1 MKQKG
6 KISKIPSN
14 EPVKYYVTEEATLR
28 CAFGSE
34 TVKLKTPGR
43 KTARINDKLQ
53 ANIMDFKPMM
63 NIPSF
68 GLCRCRKNPA
78 VAAAT
83 AANHGRLTPVP
94 CVPNTTIPW
103 INGKDDVIMDRA
115 PALLNTSTNMCL
127 WGGKLGF
134 VQFEHDNSGQRI
146 EQGITSML
154 NGAMMIFIGMAS
166 IEASLAA
173 MLICP
178 LPSVVLGASG
188 IIGAGAT
195 TTAMGMSDVAE
206 GEQEVWYGATGSTR
220 ESVNPVLKH
229 AFKGNRGAYN
239 SAEIIATLVA
249 SCGLIAIQPYAKSL
263 GMKKAAQGAT
273 SPKPKPVNTS
283 ALRLQGEK
291 VNAVEE
297 TKLAG
302 NAKSKVNPKIRL
314 PRTQGRWEGKP
325 GNGKWYS
332 TKSKVL
338 KVTKGEPIEFQDNR
352 PNFKPWSEGSLKF
365 KKGELD
371 GTKSDYNK
379 VYKYMKDNYGFK
391 SNNEAKNWLRENGL
405 TPHHLSDT
413 EIQLVPTD
421 LNNGIPHIGSASD
434 MRGGFR

>member
-1 MKQKG
+1 MITLFLKKGGNMKRKG

-229 AFKGNRGAYN
+229 VFKGNRGAYN

-273 SPKPKPVNTS
+273 SAKPKPVNTS

-302 NAKSKVNPKIRL
+302 NAATA
-314 PRTQGRWEGKP
+314 PRKLTAAEK
-325 GNGKWYS
+325 
-332 TKSKVL
+332 
-338 KVTKGEPIEFQDNR
+338 
-352 PNFKPWSEGSLKF
+352 
-365 KKGELD
+365 
-371 GTKSDYNK
+371 
-379 VYKYMKDNYGFK
+379 YKYRRPTKFRKGVRDK
-391 SNNEAKNWLRENGL
+391 SWDYSKESDGNVRDTLTKKVMDKNEPWDMGHREGYEFRKHQLSAAEREISRKQFLDEHNDYRHYRPEL
-405 TPHHLSDT
+405 PSSNRSHLAEDPSD
-413 EIQLVPTD
+413 LYFGP
-421 LNNGIPHIGSASD
+421 
-434 MRGGFR
+434 